1 MKERGKDTK
10 SHARGVVILIFIVLI
25 IQAGLF
31 VFNSVEEYNR
41 ISGSVNVLTDE
52 TSAGK
57 VQKEEK
63 NSSGEKQMPGKGNRN
78 RNIAAVSQSGISKTD
93 KVPFYFDPNII
104 EMDGLIDLGLSKREA
119 RVIINYRS
127 KGGKF
132 KRSEDLSKI
141 YLLTKENYNR
151 IKDFVVITEKEKPDV
166 KPAFAADTLNNVLPA
181 QKTAYVK
188 KIIDLNSADSVDLI
202 SLPGIGPYFA
212 GKIID
217 YRERLGG
224 YAASEQLMDIYG
236 IDRERYSIFC
246 ERVWADK
253 SKVVKLKLSE
263 ASADDLAKN
272 PYIGAYIA
280 RSIVKFRES
289 AKDNVITV
297 TALVV
302 NKILKEEIAKILV
315 FYLE

>member
-1 MKERGKDTK
+1 MKERGKVTK

-302 NKILKEEIAKILV
+302 NKILKEEIDKILV

>member
-1 MKERGKDTK
+1 MKGRGKVTK
-10 SHARGVVILIFIVLI
+10 SHARGVVVLIFIVLI

-41 ISGSVNVLTDE
+41 ISGNGNVLADE
-52 TSAGK
+52 PSSVS
-57 VQKEEK
+57 VQSEEK
-63 NSSGEKQMPGKGNRN
+63 YSSGEKQMPVNGN
-78 RNIAAVSQSGISKTD
+78 RNIASVTESGTSQTD
-93 KVPFYFDPNII
+93 VVPFYFDPNTI
-104 EMDGLIDLGLSKREA
+104 EMDGLLKLGLSKKEA

-151 IKDFVVITEKEKPDV
+151 IKDFVIIPEEAKNSV
-166 KPAFAADTLNNVLPA
+166 KPAFTADTLSNALSVQKPA
-181 QKTAYVK
+181 YAKR
-188 KIIDLNSADSVDLI
+188 IIDLNSADSIDLI

-217 YRERLGG
+217 YRTKLGG
-224 YAASEQLMDIYG
+224 FATSEQLMDVYG

-246 ERVWADK
+246 DRVWADK
-253 SKVVKLKLSE
+253 SKVVKLKLAE

-280 RSIVKFRES
+280 RAIVKFRES
-289 AKDNVITV
+289 AKNDVITV
-297 TALVV
+297 AALVV
-302 NKILKEEIAKILV
+302 NKIIKEEIAKILE

>member
-1 MKERGKDTK
+1 MRGRGKVTK
-10 SHARGVVILIFIVLI
+10 SHARGVVILIFIVLV

-41 ISGSVNVLTDE
+41 ISGNGNIPVDE
-52 TSAGK
+52 PSTGPAKTEGKNRAG
-57 VQKEEK
+57 EGYRTG
-63 NSSGEKQMPGKGNRN
+63 SNRKT
-78 RNIAAVSQSGISKTD
+78 AAVTETGTSQTKKD
-93 KVPFYFDPNII
+93 PFYFDPNTI
-104 EMDGLIDLGLSKREA
+104 EMDGLLNLGLSKKEA

-141 YLLTKENYNR
+141 YLLTKENYDR
-151 IKDFVVITEKEKPDV
+151 IKDFVIIPEEGKSSV
-166 KPAFAADTLNNVLPA
+166 KPALAADTLSNAFSV
-181 QKTAYVK
+181 QKIQAARRM
-188 KIIDLNSADSVDLI
+188 IDLNSADSADLI

-217 YRERLGG
+217 YRTRLGG
-224 YAASEQLMDIYG
+224 FAASEQLMDIYG
-236 IDRERYSIFC
+236 IDKERYSVFS

-263 ASADDLAKN
+263 ASAEDFARN
-272 PYIGAYIA
+272 PYIGTYIA
-280 RSIVKFRES
+280 RAIVKFRES
-289 AKDNVITV
+289 AKNDVISV

-302 NKILKEEIAKILV
+302 NKIIKEEIAKILE

>member
-1 MKERGKDTK
+1 MKGREKVTK

-41 ISGSVNVLTDE
+41 ISGNVNIPANEPGPGVVHTDE
-52 TSAGK
+52 
-57 VQKEEK
+57 K
-63 NSSGEKQMPGKGNRN
+63 NRSGEKKMPDNGN
-78 RNIAAVSQSGISKTD
+78 RNIAAVAESGTSQTD
-93 KVPFYFDPNII
+93 KVPFYFDPNTI
-104 EMDGLIDLGLSKREA
+104 EMDGLLKLGLSKKEA
-119 RVIINYRS
+119 RVIVNYRS

-151 IKDFVVITEKEKPDV
+151 IKDYVIIPEEEKNSV
-166 KPAFAADTLNNVLPA
+166 KPAFTADTLNNVLSA
-181 QKTAYVK
+181 QKPAYEK
-188 KIIDLNSADSVDLI
+188 RIIDLNSADSVDLI

-217 YRERLGG
+217 YRARLGG
-224 YAASEQLMDIYG
+224 FAASEQLMDIYG
-236 IDRERYSIFC
+236 IDKERYSVFC
-246 ERVWADK
+246 DKVWADK
-253 SKVVKLKLSE
+253 SKVAKLKLSE
-263 ASADDLAKN
+263 ASADDLARN

-289 AKDNVITV
+289 AKNDVITV

-302 NKILKEEIAKILV
+302 NKIIKEEIAKILE

>member
-1 MKERGKDTK
+1 MKERGKVTK

>member
-1 MKERGKDTK
+1 MKGREKVTK
-10 SHARGVVILIFIVLI
+10 SHARGVVILIFIVLV
-25 IQAGLF
+25 IQVGLF

-41 ISGSVNVLTDE
+41 ISGNGNIPANEPGPGVVHSD
-52 TSAGK
+52 
-57 VQKEEK
+57 EK
-63 NSSGEKQMPGKGNRN
+63 NRTGEKKMPDNGN
-78 RNIAAVSQSGISKTD
+78 RNIAAVAESGTSQTD
-93 KVPFYFDPNII
+93 KVPFYFDPNTI
-104 EMDGLIDLGLSKREA
+104 EMDGLLKLGLSKKEA
-119 RVIINYRS
+119 RVIVNYRS

-151 IKDFVVITEKEKPDV
+151 IKDYVIIPEEEKNSV
-166 KPAFAADTLNNVLPA
+166 KPAFTADTLNNVLSA
-181 QKTAYVK
+181 QKPAYEK
-188 KIIDLNSADSVDLI
+188 RIIDLNSADSVDLI

-217 YRERLGG
+217 YRARLGG
-224 YAASEQLMDIYG
+224 FAASEQLMDIYG
-236 IDRERYSIFC
+236 IDKERYSVFC
-246 ERVWADK
+246 DKVWADK
-253 SKVVKLKLSE
+253 SKVAKLKLSE
-263 ASADDLAKN
+263 ASADDLARN

-289 AKDNVITV
+289 AKNDVITV

-302 NKILKEEIAKILV
+302 NKIIKEEIAKILE

>member
-1 MKERGKDTK
+1 MKGRGKVTK

-41 ISGSVNVLTDE
+41 ISGNGNIPANE
-52 TSAGK
+52 TGPGTA
-57 VQKEEK
+57 QAEEK
-63 NSSGEKQMPGKGNRN
+63 NPSREKQMPDNGSRN
-78 RNIAAVSQSGISKTD
+78 FAAVTESETSPTEKA
-93 KVPFYFDPNII
+93 PFYFDPNTI
-104 EMDGLIDLGLSKREA
+104 EMDGLLNLGLSKKEA

-151 IKDFVVITEKEKPDV
+151 IKDFVIIPDEGKSSV
-166 KPAFAADTLNNVLPA
+166 KPAFSADTLSNALSV
-181 QKTAYVK
+181 QKTVYVK
-188 KIIDLNSADSVDLI
+188 KIMDLNSADSIDLI

-217 YRERLGG
+217 YRARLGG
-224 YAASEQLMDIYG
+224 FASSEQLMEIYG
-236 IDRERYSIFC
+236 IDKERYSVFC
-246 ERVWADK
+246 DKVWADK
-253 SKVVKLKLSE
+253 SKVVKIKLSE
-263 ASADDLAKN
+263 ASAEDLARN

-280 RSIVKFRES
+280 RAIVKFRES
-289 AKDNVITV
+289 TKNDVVTV
-297 TALVV
+297 AALVV
-302 NKILKEEIAKILV
+302 NKIIKEEIAKILE

>member
-1 MKERGKDTK
+1 MKERGKVTK

-41 ISGSVNVLTDE
+41 ISGSGNYLTDE
-52 TSAGK
+52 TSAVT
-57 VQKEEK
+57 VQKEGK
-63 NSSGEKQMPGKGNRN
+63 NTSGEKQMPGKGNRN
-78 RNIAAVSQSGISKTD
+78 GNIAAVSQSGISQTD

-151 IKDFVVITEKEKPDV
+151 IKDFVVIAEKEKPDV
-166 KPAFAADTLNNVLPA
+166 KPAFAADTFNNVLPA

-188 KIIDLNSADSVDLI
+188 KIIDLNSADSLDLI

-217 YRERLGG
+217 YRARLGG
-224 YAASEQLMDIYG
+224 FAASEQLMDIYG

-263 ASADDLAKN
+263 ASAEDLAKN

-289 AKDNVITV
+289 AKNGVITV

-302 NKILKEEIAKILV
+302 NKILKEEIAKILE

>member
-1 MKERGKDTK
+1 MKGREKVTK

-41 ISGSVNVLTDE
+41 ISGNGNIPANEPGPGV
-52 TSAGK
+52 
-57 VQKEEK
+57 VQKDEK
-63 NSSGEKQMPGKGNRN
+63 KRSGEKKMPDKGNRN
-78 RNIAAVSQSGISKTD
+78 IATVAESGTSQTD
-93 KVPFYFDPNII
+93 KVPFYFDPNTI
-104 EMDGLIDLGLSKREA
+104 EMDGLLKLGLSKKEA
-119 RVIINYRS
+119 RVIVNYRS

-151 IKDFVVITEKEKPDV
+151 IKDYVIIPEEEKNSGKPAFTADTIKSTLSSQ
-166 KPAFAADTLNNVLPA
+166 KPAFAKRV
-181 QKTAYVK
+181 
-188 KIIDLNSADSVDLI
+188 IDLNSADSVDLI

-217 YRERLGG
+217 YRARLGG
-224 YAASEQLMDIYG
+224 FAAREQLMDIYG
-236 IDRERYSIFC
+236 IDKERYSVFC
-246 ERVWADK
+246 DKVWADK
-253 SKVVKLKLSE
+253 SKVAKLKLSE
-263 ASADDLAKN
+263 ASADDLARN
-272 PYIGAYIA
+272 PYIGAYVA

-289 AKDNVITV
+289 AKNDVVTV

-302 NKILKEEIAKILV
+302 NKIIKEEIAKILE

>member
-1 MKERGKDTK
+1 MKGRGKVTK
-10 SHARGVVILIFIVLI
+10 SHARGVVVLIFIVLI

-41 ISGSVNVLTDE
+41 ISGNGNVLADE
-52 TSAGK
+52 PSSVS
-57 VQKEEK
+57 VQSEEK
-63 NSSGEKQMPGKGNRN
+63 YSSGEKQMPVNGN
-78 RNIAAVSQSGISKTD
+78 RNIAAVTESGTSQTD
-93 KVPFYFDPNII
+93 VVPFYFDPNTI
-104 EMDGLIDLGLSKREA
+104 EMDGLLKLGLSKKEA

-151 IKDFVVITEKEKPDV
+151 IKDFVIIPEEAKNSV
-166 KPAFAADTLNNVLPA
+166 KPAFTADTLSNALSVQKPA
-181 QKTAYVK
+181 YAKR
-188 KIIDLNSADSVDLI
+188 IIDLNSADSIDLI

-217 YRERLGG
+217 YRTKLGG
-224 YAASEQLMDIYG
+224 FATSEQLMDVYG

-246 ERVWADK
+246 DRVWADK
-253 SKVVKLKLSE
+253 SKVVKLKLAE

-280 RSIVKFRES
+280 RAIVKFRES
-289 AKDNVITV
+289 AKNDVITV
-297 TALVV
+297 AALVV
-302 NKILKEEIAKILV
+302 NKIIKEEIAKILE